1 MPKREEAKNK
11 RREITEHD
19 QELAHEFGHD
29 HAQEQ
34 EHEHEHECE
43 CGHSHS
49 HGHSDACCC
58 GGSSACTCGKDEVTG
73 EISNIMLIR
82 IAVSIVLLIAGIFI
96 PVPKLYKAVI
106 FGLSF
111 LTVGF
116 DIILSAIR
124 NILSGRIFD
133 ENLLMTIAAVC
144 AFIIGE
150 YPEGAAV
157 IILFRIGEMLEER
170 ALGNSRKSIRS
181 LMQLKPER
189 ATLLKDGGEIPV
201 SAASVAVGDII
212 IIRPGERIP
221 LDGTLLDGRT
231 TLDTSAITGES
242 MPRAVNSGDQLM
254 SGCINIGGMIRMR
267 VTATLEKSTVSRI
280 LEMVQSANS
289 KKAIP
294 EKFISRFSRIYTPIV
309 LAAALIA
316 FAALALLFKRPPA
329 VSLRRVLVFLVVSCP
344 CALVISVPLTY
355 FAGIGGAAKRG
366 ILFKSSSAL
375 DDMSRVSTVVFDKT
389 GTLTTGRF
397 SVTSVE
403 SAFVNRDMLLML
415 TAYAEYY
422 SNHPLA
428 KSVIAAY
435 GGSIDT
441 RRIKDFKEL
450 SGKGVRARIGDHNVI
465 AGTADFLNG
474 EGVEVS
480 SRDSGESTI
489 YVAANGRYM
498 GRIMMNDNLK
508 RDAVRAVDTLRQL
521 GVERVVMM
529 TGDRNRAAM
538 KSAVSLGIKEVYAE
552 YLPADK
558 AHKLAEIM
566 SEQPQGRK
574 TVFVGDGIND
584 TPVLASADIGISM
597 GGMGS
602 DAAIEASDVVIMND
616 EPTKISSAIK
626 IAKETK
632 KIVLQNIAMSLGF
645 KVVIMMLGLYG
656 FIPMWLAVFGD
667 VGVAILAIFNA
678 MRAYELGFFTRII

>member
-1 MPKREEAKNK
+1 MPKKEELKKK
-11 RREITEHD
+11 RVEIHDHDRDTEHD
-19 QELAHEFGHD
+19 HD
-29 HAQEQ
+29 RDRDTEHDNSAD
-34 EHEHEHECE
+34 HEHCHTHC
-43 CGHSHS
+43 
-49 HGHSDACCC
+49 HGH
-58 GGSSACTCGKDEVTG
+58 GSSCACGNPSACSCGKLEADA

-82 IAVSIVLLIAGIFI
+82 IGASIILLLAGLLI
-96 PVPKLYKAVI
+96 PVPKLYKAAI

-111 LTVGF
+111 LTVGI
-116 DIILSAIR
+116 DILFSALK
-124 NILSGRIFD
+124 NIFSGRIFD

-157 IILFRIGEMLEER
+157 IILFRIGELLEER
-170 ALGNSRKSIRS
+170 ALGNSRKSIRG

-189 ATLLKDGGEIPV
+189 AILLKDGGEIPV
-201 SAASVAVGDII
+201 PAASVAVGDII
-212 IIRPGERIP
+212 IVRPGERIP
-221 LDGTLLDGRT
+221 LDGKLLDGRT

-254 SGCINIGGMIRMR
+254 SGCINIGGMIRVR
-267 VTATLEKSTVSRI
+267 VTAPLEKSTVSRI
-280 LEMVQSANS
+280 LEMVQSANA
-289 KKAIP
+289 KKAKP
-294 EKFISRFSRIYTPIV
+294 EKFISRFSRVYTPVV

-316 FAALALLFKRPPA
+316 FVALVLLFKRPIA

-355 FAGIGGAAKRG
+355 FAGIGGAARRG
-366 ILFKSSSAL
+366 VLFKSSSAM

-403 SAFVNRDMLLML
+403 SALVNRDMLLML

-450 SGKGVRARIGDHNVI
+450 SGKGVKARIGDYSVI

-489 YVAANGRYM
+489 YVAADGRYM

-521 GVERVVMM
+521 GVDRVVMM

-558 AHKLAEIM
+558 AHKLGEIM
-566 SEQPQGRK
+566 KQQPQGRK
-574 TVFVGDGIND
+574 TAFVGDGIND

-597 GGMGS
+597 GGIGS
-602 DAAIEASDVVIMND
+602 DAAIEAADVVIMND
-616 EPTKISSAIK
+616 EPTKISTAIK

-632 KIVLQNIAMSLGF
+632 KIVLQNIILSLGF
-645 KVVIMMLGLYG
+645 KICVMVLGLYG
-656 FIPMWLAVFGD
+656 FVPMWLAVFGD

-678 MRAYELGFFTRII
+678 MRAYELRYFTRII